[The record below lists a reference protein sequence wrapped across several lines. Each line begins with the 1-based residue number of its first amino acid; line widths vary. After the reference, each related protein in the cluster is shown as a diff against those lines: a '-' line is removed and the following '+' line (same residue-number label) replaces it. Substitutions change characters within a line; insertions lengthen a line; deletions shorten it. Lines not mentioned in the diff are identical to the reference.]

1 MSSKQASYKVRSQK
15 KFTHS
20 SENSPKKLGRAG
32 RRTCGDACA
41 KWEWSVRIGGR
52 GVMGSLSL
60 QPATAYVGGSL
71 LPDSSV
77 WLTVLPERGW
87 AGMDDEYGDGPD
99 VGRLSLGHSCIV
111 LTDLVL
117 LSGNKQSVRD

>member
-15 KFTHS
+15 KIHTFFR
-20 SENSPKKLGRAG
+20 KLSQEVGKSRAKNLWRCMRQVG
-32 RRTCGDACA
+32 MECTYWG
-41 KWEWSVRIGGR
+41 K

-60 QPATAYVGGSL
+60 QPATAYVGASL

-111 LTDLVL
+111 LCVFPCD
-117 LSGNKQSVRD
+117 